1 MTETENQVL
10 AILRDIAVHPDQ
22 NDLTKRATKIIE
34 LVKAESEDRITRV
47 LGKATALHIALQDY
61 AALKSPSSNHD

>member
-22 NDLTKRATKIIE
+22 NDLTKMATKIIE
-34 LVKAESEDRITRV
+34 LAKAESEDRITRV

-61 AALKSPSSNHD
+61 ASKSPSSNHD